1 MAGAVAIHYSKTLRL
16 AEIRTVLALAA
27 LPFLTVM
34 GFNLAEKLGGWSD
47 LAVSTPVY
55 TLSLVVSFI
64 SVRAYEK
71 R

>member
-1 MAGAVAIHYSKTLRL
+1 MF
-16 AEIRTVLALAA
+16 ALAA

-47 LAVSTPVY
+47 LRISTPVY
-55 TLSLVVSFI
+55 AVSLVVSFI
-64 SVRAYEK
+64 AVRAYEK